1 MNSRGYQIPK
11 VSTIFKQGVSFF
23 SKNNPVFWNSKIPS
37 YSKNRGNVKWREFHS
52 SRSNG
57 LYTRNWVDFKESNHS
72 LTSPRLFYSKI
83 RNYFRTAV
91 VSNTGSFILFQKLHL
106 FFQFQNR
113 GDVIHREFHSSR
125 WNSRFSARWVSW
137 REFHPP
143 PPTYIPDFW
152 NSRIREYSRTAGIS
166 SKGSFI
172 SLPQT
177 ACRLE
182 AESLWRRVTRFKDSR
197 GYSYSRNLE
206 YFRTAGILKWREF
219 H

>member
-11 VSTIFKQGVSFF
+11 VFTIFKQGVSFF

-37 YSKNRGNVKWREFHS
+37 YSKNRGNVKRREFHS

-106 FFQFQNR
+106 FFLFQNR
-113 GDVIHREFHSSR
+113 GDVKHREFHSSR
-125 WNSRFSARWVSW
+125 WNSRFSARWVSS

-143 PPTYIPDFW
+143 PPHTFPIFGIPKLW
-152 NSRIREYSRTAGIS
+152 TI
-166 SKGSFI
+166 
-172 SLPQT
+172 
-177 ACRLE
+177 LE
-182 AESLWRRVTRFKDSR
+182 P
-197 GYSYSRNLE
+197 
-206 YFRTAGILKWREF
+206 REF
-219 H
+219 QAKGVSNLSVKLSVDSKLSHFEGE